1 MIFKG
6 CAGCLF
12 GNLCRTERGVCAHYC
27 QLMNDDEEEKIA
39 EVQAIYDRLNI
50 KAVVEQVML
59 DYDRKAFAALDAVGL
74 PDEKKAHLR
83 TYAELLSGRKK

>member
-27 QLMNDDEEEKIA
+27 QLMNDDEEEKI
-39 EVQAIYDRLNI
+39 DRLIECRRVTFREEWFQYLEEN
-50 KAVVEQVML
+50 
-59 DYDRKAFAALDAVGL
+59 
-74 PDEKKAHLR
+74 
-83 TYAELLSGRKK
+83 TYNC